1 MYYFREKQRLDEDK
15 AEKRRKELELE
26 KKERQK
32 QEEKRM
38 AQKIITDR
46 QIEMKKR
53 QYYRYQN

>member
-15 AEKRRKELELE
+15 AEKRRKEQG

-32 QEEKRM
+32 QEEKRQ

-53 QYYRYQN
+53 QYYR